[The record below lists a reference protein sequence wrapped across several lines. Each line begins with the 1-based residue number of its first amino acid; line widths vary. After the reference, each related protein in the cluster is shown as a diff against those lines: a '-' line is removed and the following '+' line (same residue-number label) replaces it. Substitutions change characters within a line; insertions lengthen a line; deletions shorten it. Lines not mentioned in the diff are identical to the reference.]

1 MKIRVYPGQNL
12 KEMRKTRSSG
22 SDEVFGPELWF
33 KKKIKMDQILGKS
46 DIKNKIIRIRKKVK
60 LSILTGTLE
69 KKIVNMVQILGNSDI
84 K

>member
-33 KKKIKMDQILGKS
+33 KKTNQNGPDTGQVGH
-46 DIKNKIIRIRKKVK
+46 KK
-60 LSILTGTLE
+60 
-69 KKIVNMVQILGNSDI
+69 
-84 K
+84 